1 MSYIKI
7 LRLNQWSKNIV
18 ILIPAVLSQNI
29 DVLMNLDLYLILF
42 LFSIMASSTY
52 IFNDL
57 KDANQDKH
65 HPEKKNRPIASGDI
79 SIKNALIFGL
89 FLAILSFTLVF
100 LIQKNLVIYFLSY
113 FILTVSYSIKFKYLK
128 YLDFIS
134 ISALFYIRILI
145 GGVGVALQFT
155 NFFIIFIITNLT
167 LISISKKIS
176 ILMNPLIPDSLKVK
190 KHLKKVYKKNELENI
205 YKFLSILSILTY
217 GLWIYTNFTFTSFFL
232 IYSILSILTLSN
244 FLIKFYKSTV
254 KYQTENFIEWII
266 IPKNI
271 LNLSLLTFASLRI
284 IFN

>member
-1 MSYIKI
+1 MSYIKV

-57 KDANQDKH
+57 IDANQDKH

-89 FLAILSFTLVF
+89 FLAILSFTLIF

-145 GGVGVALQFT
+145 G
-155 NFFIIFIITNLT
+155 
-167 LISISKKIS
+167 
-176 ILMNPLIPDSLKVK
+176 
-190 KHLKKVYKKNELENI
+190 
-205 YKFLSILSILTY
+205 
-217 GLWIYTNFTFTSFFL
+217 
-232 IYSILSILTLSN
+232 
-244 FLIKFYKSTV
+244 
-254 KYQTENFIEWII
+254 
-266 IPKNI
+266 
-271 LNLSLLTFASLRI
+271 
-284 IFN
+284 

>member
-1 MSYIKI
+1 MSYIKV

-29 DVLMNLDLYLILF
+29 DVLMNLDLYLIS

-57 KDANQDKH
+57 IDANQDKH

-89 FLAILSFTLVF
+89 FLAILSFTLIF

-176 ILMNPLIPDSLKVK
+176 ILMNP
-190 KHLKKVYKKNELENI
+190 
-205 YKFLSILSILTY
+205 
-217 GLWIYTNFTFTSFFL
+217 
-232 IYSILSILTLSN
+232 
-244 FLIKFYKSTV
+244 
-254 KYQTENFIEWII
+254 
-266 IPKNI
+266 
-271 LNLSLLTFASLRI
+271 
-284 IFN
+284 